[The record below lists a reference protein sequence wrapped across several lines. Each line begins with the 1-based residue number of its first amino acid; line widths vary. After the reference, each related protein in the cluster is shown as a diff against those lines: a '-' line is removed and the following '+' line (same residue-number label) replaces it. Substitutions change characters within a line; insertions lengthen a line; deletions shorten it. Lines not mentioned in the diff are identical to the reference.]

1 MAPRARSSICRPN
14 PRKPQTKLFSHRLVS
29 HPPQGIVCRSLRE
42 RDSLLDFIVG
52 VQTPAIFLLPSST
65 VVLTWLLCGP
75 WFEVCSFDFDIFG
88 RGSFDE
94 SCDQC
99 FGALKAFC
107 IEHSLQLHLTHLTRA
122 LLGYSKSSEYPTGK
136 LSRILP

>member
-65 VVLTWLLCGP
+65 VVLTWLLCERHLAPGLRFAP
-75 WFEVCSFDFDIFG
+75 LTLTSLGVG
-88 RGSFDE
+88 R
-94 SCDQC
+94 
-99 FGALKAFC
+99 LTNRVTNVL
-107 IEHSLQLHLTHLTRA
+107 EH
-122 LLGYSKSSEYPTGK
+122 
-136 LSRILP
+136 